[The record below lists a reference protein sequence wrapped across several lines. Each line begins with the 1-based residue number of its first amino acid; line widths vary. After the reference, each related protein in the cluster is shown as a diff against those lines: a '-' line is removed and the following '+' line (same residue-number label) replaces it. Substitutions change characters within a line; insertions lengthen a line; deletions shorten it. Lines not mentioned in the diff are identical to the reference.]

1 MPLPNMVLWGWY
13 VLFLFNV
20 WVSELIGRIIDQG
33 VIERVESKR
42 RERERVN

>member
-1 MPLPNMVLWGWY
+1 MVLWGWY

-20 WVSELIGRIIDQG
+20 WVSELIERIIDQG